1 MSEPAPRRI
10 RELDAE
16 EEIDLGRYWDAVVA
30 RWWVPVVGLVLGVVA
45 GLLLAAGGEQ
55 VWRARSVVYLGQ
67 PLTPSGAQV
76 QSLATNPSTVRE
88 IIRSDFTLNRVAR
101 ETGLPRSSLAGKV
114 TSQPVKGNLTKLGQ
128 TPLVAIIVTGK
139 ARAKVGRAANLLAA
153 IVVDETSDYADAKA
167 KTLQEQVTQDQQEVA
182 RIDARTEQ
190 IERSARSL
198 APADRIAALSTLG
211 FMEQRRGIVSQDLRE
226 AQQALVLAQNV
237 ERARIVEPGVTRKA
251 TARSRRNSVIVGGA
265 LGLLLGT
272 IAALVWDPLA
282 RRRAA
287 SQQ

>member
-10 RELDAE
+10 REWEAE
-16 EEIDLGRYWDAVVA
+16 DEIDLGRYWDAVVT
-30 RWWVPVVGLVLGVVA
+30 RWWLPVVGLVVGVAV
-45 GLLLAAGGEQ
+45 GLALAAGGEQ
-55 VWRARSVVYLGQ
+55 VWRSRSVVYLGQ
-67 PLTPSGAQV
+67 PLSPSGAQV

-101 ETGLPRSSLAGKV
+101 ETGLPRSNLSGKV

-153 IVVDETSDYADAKA
+153 VVVAEVSDYADAKA
-167 KTLQEQVTQDQQEVA
+167 KALQEQVAQDTQEVA
-182 RIDARTEQ
+182 RIDARTQQ

-226 AQQALVLAQNV
+226 AQQLLVLAQNV

-251 TARSRRNSVIVGGA
+251 TARSRRNSLIVGGA

-287 SQQ
+287 A

>member
-16 EEIDLGRYWDAVVA
+16 EEIDLGRYWDALVV
-30 RWWVPVVGLVLGVVA
+30 RWWLPVVGLVVGVAV

-76 QSLATNPSTVRE
+76 QSLATNPSTVKE

-101 ETGLPRSSLAGKV
+101 ETGLPRSELSGNV

-139 ARAKVGRAANLLAA
+139 ARGKVGHASNLLATM
-153 IVVDETSDYADAKA
+153 VVDQVSDYADAKA
-167 KTLQEQVTQDQQEVA
+167 KALEEQVAQDKQEVA
-182 RIDARTEQ
+182 RIDARTQQ

-198 APADRIAALSTLG
+198 SPADRIAALSTLG

-226 AQQALVLAQNV
+226 AQQLLVLAQNV

-287 SQQ
+287 TSQ